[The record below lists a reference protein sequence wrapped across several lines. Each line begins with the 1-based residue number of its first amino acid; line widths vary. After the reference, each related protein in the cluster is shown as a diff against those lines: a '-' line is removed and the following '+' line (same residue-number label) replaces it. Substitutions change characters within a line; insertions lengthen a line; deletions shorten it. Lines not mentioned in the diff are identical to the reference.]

1 VCKILVTSLAAAI
14 GFAGWINLADA
25 GLLSATRSVIAVL
38 GADLYVGV
46 AEGHL
51 SGAGTLVI
59 RSQIDPNVTCFGE
72 FTSSALLGGAG
83 QLRCSDGA
91 TATFHFQRLSVF
103 SGYGVGSLRQGAM
116 SFTYGLTA
124 DEARPYLKLPPGKT
138 LTHDGKELQL
148 VSL

>member
-1 VCKILVTSLAAAI
+1 MRRISITGIAVAI
-14 GFAGWINLADA
+14 GVAAQINLANA
-25 GLLSATRSVIAVL
+25 GLFSATRPVIAIL

-59 RSQIDPNVTCFGE
+59 HSKINPGVICLGD
-72 FTSSALLGGAG
+72 FTSTAALGGAG
-83 QLRCSDGA
+83 QLRCGDGT

-103 SGYGVGSLRQGAM
+103 SGQGSGAYGLSSM

-124 DEARPYLKLPPGKT
+124 DQSKPYLKLPPGKT
-138 LTHDGKELQL
+138 LRQNGEVLQL
-148 VSL
+148 IDR